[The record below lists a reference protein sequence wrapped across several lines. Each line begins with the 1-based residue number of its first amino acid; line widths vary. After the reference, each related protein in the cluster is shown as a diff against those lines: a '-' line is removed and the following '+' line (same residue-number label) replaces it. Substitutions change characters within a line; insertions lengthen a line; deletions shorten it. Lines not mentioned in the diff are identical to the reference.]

1 MTFWLAK
8 EQVNPMEPYYTI
20 VFRKSAGQWVA
31 LCLENGLVGQGA
43 TKEKAAARLHEATA
57 SFEEGVQDQQDVYR
71 SPISV
76 KELHEFL
83 LFDEAQPVASY
94 ELRAV
99 YA

>member
-1 MTFWLAK
+1 
-8 EQVNPMEPYYTI
+8 MELSYTI

-31 LCLENGLVGQGA
+31 LCLENGLVGQGV
-43 TKEKAAARLHEATA
+43 TKSKAAEKLHQAVA
-57 SFEEGVQDQQDVYR
+57 SFEEGTQGQYDVYR

-76 KELHEFL
+76 RELHEFL
-83 LFDEAQPVASY
+83 MFDEMQPVTSY